1 MTQQDT
7 RPAGIATSHRTEPQ
21 PGEVIDRSSTLD
33 FTWNGAAHVGHPGD
47 TIVSALAAAGVRVFS
62 RSFKYHRPRGLLTGS
77 FHDPGCT
84 LQVDDEPNVRAAH
97 RLVEAGMDVS
107 SQNTWPSLRFDVK
120 AANQMVG
127 RFLAPG
133 FYYKTFIKPQRLWPT
148 YQKVLARFAHAGV
161 TSPDTAEGYY
171 DKRYAHPDVLVAGG
185 GPAGLAAALAAAE
198 AGARVMLVDE
208 EHHLGGHLRWG
219 GSGDLGA
226 LGALLERV
234 SRSEH
239 IEVLTNSVVLGRYDD
254 NWVGVVQRGLPG
266 VPERLVKARAK
277 VLVVASGLIERPY
290 VFAGNDLPGV
300 MLSTAAR
307 RLINLYAVRPGQRA
321 VVLSANAAGDAAAE
335 DLRRVGVDV
344 AAVVD
349 PRRGQD
355 IVRAHGRRGGL
366 SAVELT
372 DGRTIEAD
380 LLVTAVG
387 WTTMT
392 ALLNMAGNRPS
403 YVPDAARF
411 VPDPLTMP
419 DGVLATGGIVGDG
432 STDQIL
438 AHGSAVGSEAARRA
452 AARRRTR
459 IAATPTSRAPS
470 HDHGTPDLAVLAKTT
485 RDGDPVSIPDL
496 PPGAH
501 PELFR
506 AGTHGM
512 VDYSEDVSSKD
523 IISAAREGYDSAELV
538 KRYTTVTMGTVQG
551 KLELVNA
558 VAVLA
563 EATGATIAETGTTTW
578 RPMYAPITLGALAGR
593 SFEPVRYSPI
603 QPWHE
608 AHEAVALVAGQ
619 WIRPDHYGDPAR
631 EVKAVREN
639 VGIIDVTPIGKL
651 DLRGP
656 DVPQLLN
663 QLYINKWSKLAVGRV
678 RYGVMCAEDGVVM
691 DDGVTGRLGENH
703 YLMSTT
709 SSGAATIWEWVEN
722 WLQTEHPEWQVHVQ
736 PVTTAYASINVAGPR
751 SRELV
756 GRLTEG
762 IDLSAEAFPYMNV
775 RTGRIA
781 GVDDCVLWRI
791 GFTGELSYELHV
803 PAGYGLHVWEQLL
816 EHGKDLGVKA
826 FGVEAQRILRLEKGH
841 LIIGQDTDG
850 LTRAYSAG
858 LDWAVKLDKAD
869 FAGKPE
875 LVWQHA
881 ETCGMRLVGLQ
892 PEDGSIVPPEAS
904 QIVRAGS
911 GKTLEI
917 MGRITSSRMSPTLN
931 RSICLGQ
938 LDASLA
944 SAGTVVTVRLPDGRD
959 ITAKVTE
966 QLAHVDPSGD
976 RQQLVTDV
984 PEPVAAAI
992 EPPAQPRSAITPDS
1006 VVAAVPATG
1015 GAPDAPVCIYDQSGL
1030 AKFGMRAAPDG
1041 SVARALGTGFARTTR
1056 AQDGSLVVGS
1066 GPGEWLVLVDPA
1078 RSAEVRAR
1086 MESEADAAEGLAS
1099 VVDLTHGRALIRLA
1113 GTRSADLL
1121 AKVCGIDF
1129 SDDITPDGSA
1139 LRTSVAKLV
1148 TDIVRND
1155 QDGVPGYLLHCERSS
1170 GTYLFHALV
1179 DAGTEFGIESVR

>member
-7 RPAGIATSHRTEPQ
+7 RPTSIATSHRLEPQ

-33 FTWNGAAHVGHPGD
+33 FTWNGAPHIAHPGD
-47 TIVSALAAAGVRVFS
+47 TIVSALAAAGLRVFS
-62 RSFKYHRPRGLLTGS
+62 RSFKYHRPRGLLTAS

-120 AANQMVG
+120 AANQIVG

-148 YQKVLARFAHAGV
+148 YQKVLARFAHAGM

-171 DKRYAHPDVLVAGG
+171 DKRYVHPDVLVAGG
-185 GPAGLAAALAAAE
+185 GPAGLEAALAASG
-198 AGARVMLVDE
+198 AGARVLLVDE
-208 EHHLGGHLRWG
+208 EHQLGGHLRWG
-219 GSGDLGA
+219 GASDLGA
-226 LGALLERV
+226 LGDLLERV
-234 SRSEH
+234 ARSEN

-254 NWVGVVQRGLPG
+254 NWLGVVQRGLPG
-266 VPERLVKARAK
+266 VAERLVKARAK

-300 MLSTAAR
+300 MLSTAVR

-355 IVRAHGRRGGL
+355 IVRASGRRGVL

-372 DGRTIEAD
+372 DGSTIEAD

-387 WTTMT
+387 WTSMT
-392 ALLNMAGNRPS
+392 SLLNMAGNRPI
-403 YVPDAARF
+403 YRPEAARF
-411 VPDPLTMP
+411 VPDHTTMP
-419 DGVLATGGIVGDG
+419 DDVLATGGLVGDG
-432 STDQIL
+432 TLEEIR
-438 AHGSAVGSEAARRA
+438 AHASVVGTEAARRA
-452 AARRRTR
+452 AAIRRAR
-459 IAATPTSRAPS
+459 IAATPTNRKSRR
-470 HDHGTPDLAVLAKTT
+470 GQT
-485 RDGDPVSIPDL
+485 DPVAVSAETAKRPEEEEQGGSAEPSPIAIPELL
-496 PPGAH
+496 PDSH

-563 EATGATIAETGTTTW
+563 EAIGSTIAETGTTTW
-578 RPMYAPITLGALAGR
+578 RPMYAPVSLGALAGR
-593 SFEPVRYSPI
+593 IFEPIRYSPM

-608 AHEAVALVAGQ
+608 RNRALPLVAGQ
-619 WIRPDHYGDPAR
+619 WIRPDHYGDPAG
-631 EVKAVREN
+631 EVRAVREH

-656 DVPQLLN
+656 DVPKLLN
-663 QLYINKWSKLAVGRV
+663 QLYINKWSKLAVGKV

-691 DDGVTGRLGENH
+691 DDGVTGRLGADH

-709 SSGAATIWEWVEN
+709 SSGAAAIWEWVEN
-722 WLQTEHPEWQVHVQ
+722 WLQTEHPEWQVHVT

-791 GFTGELSYELHV
+791 GFTGELSFELHV
-803 PAGYGLHVWEQLL
+803 PAGYGLHVWERLL

-858 LDWAVKLDKAD
+858 LDWAVKLDKDD

-881 ETCGMRLVGLQ
+881 ETGGMRLVGLQ
-892 PEDGSIVPPEAS
+892 PVDGSVVPPEAS
-904 QIVRAGS
+904 QIVRPGL
-911 GKTLEI
+911 GGHLDI
-917 MGRITSSRMSPTLN
+917 VGRITSSRMSPTLK

-938 LDASLA
+938 LDASMA
-944 SAGTVVTVRLPDGRD
+944 SP
-959 ITAKVTE
+959 
-966 QLAHVDPSGD
+966 
-976 RQQLVTDV
+976 
-984 PEPVAAAI
+984 
-992 EPPAQPRSAITPDS
+992 
-1006 VVAAVPATG
+1006 
-1015 GAPDAPVCIYDQSGL
+1015 
-1030 AKFGMRAAPDG
+1030 
-1041 SVARALGTGFARTTR
+1041 
-1056 AQDGSLVVGS
+1056 
-1066 GPGEWLVLVDPA
+1066 
-1078 RSAEVRAR
+1078 
-1086 MESEADAAEGLAS
+1086 
-1099 VVDLTHGRALIRLA
+1099 
-1113 GTRSADLL
+1113 
-1121 AKVCGIDF
+1121 
-1129 SDDITPDGSA
+1129 
-1139 LRTSVAKLV
+1139 
-1148 TDIVRND
+1148 
-1155 QDGVPGYLLHCERSS
+1155 
-1170 GTYLFHALV
+1170 
-1179 DAGTEFGIESVR
+1179 